1 MGWSDRVVELY
12 DKDRNYITFKS
23 PTTFGLTVR
32 NEFESLL
39 TLSNAE
45 RDELIAELEMDHTCV
60 QKTRHCVAYSTP
72 EGIFA
77 LEIDEYAN
85 GTLVLEME
93 SASTAPLCSELAAI
107 IDKEISGD
115 AKFLNSNWKH
125 MKTL

>member
-12 DKDRNYITFKS
+12 NKDRNYITFKS
-23 PTTFGLTVR
+23 PTKFGLTVR

-39 TLSNAE
+39 ALSNDE
-45 RDELIAELEMDHTCV
+45 RDELIVELEMDHTRA
-60 QKTRHCVAYSTP
+60 QKTRHCVEYSTP
-72 EGIFA
+72 EGIFV

-93 SASTAPLCSELAAI
+93 SASTTPLCSELTAI